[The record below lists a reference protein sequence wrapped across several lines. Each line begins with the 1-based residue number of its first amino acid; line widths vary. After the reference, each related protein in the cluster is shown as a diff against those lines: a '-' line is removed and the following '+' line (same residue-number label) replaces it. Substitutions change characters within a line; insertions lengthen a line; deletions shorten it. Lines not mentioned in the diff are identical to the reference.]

1 MQKITPFLW
10 FDSQAEEAARHY
22 VAVFKDSRLGEI
34 ARYSEAGAK
43 ASGRPAG
50 SVMTVAFELH
60 GQGFVAL
67 NGGPHV
73 RFNHAVS
80 FVANCES
87 QAELDRIWDGLASGG
102 TIQQCGW
109 LTDRYGVTWQ
119 VVPANL
125 PRLMQGA
132 KADKVMQAILQMK
145 KLDIAA
151 LQKAAASTGTRA
163 GSRARAH

>member
-22 VAVFKDSRLGEI
+22 VSIFENSKLGEI
-34 ARYSEAGAK
+34 ARYGEAGAK

-50 SVMTVAFELH
+50 SVMTVAFELD
-60 GQGFVAL
+60 GQKFVAL

-73 RFNHAVS
+73 QFNHAVS

-87 QAELDRIWDGLASGG
+87 QAELDRVWDGLAEGG

-119 VVPANL
+119 VVPAVL
-125 PRLMQGA
+125 PRLMRGA
-132 KADKVMQAILQMK
+132 KADKVMHAILQMK

-151 LQKAAASTGTRA
+151 LERA
-163 GSRARAH
+163 GA

>member
-10 FDSQAEEAARHY
+10 FDDKAEEAAKHY
-22 VAVFKDSRLGEI
+22 VSLFRNSKVGEI
-34 ARYSEAGAK
+34 ARYGESGAK

-50 SVMTVAFELH
+50 SVMTVAFELD
-60 GQGFVAL
+60 GQKFVAL

-80 FVANCES
+80 FVVNCET
-87 QAELDRIWDGLASGG
+87 QAELDRAWDGLAEGG

-119 VVPANL
+119 VVPAVL

-132 KADKVMQAILQMK
+132 KADKVMHAILQMK

-151 LQKAAASTGTRA
+151 LERAAG
-163 GSRARAH
+163 

>member
-10 FDSQAEEAARHY
+10 FDSQAEEAASRY
-22 VAVFKDSRLGEI
+22 VAIFKNSKLGEI
-34 ARYSEAGAK
+34 ARYGEVGAK

-50 SVMTVAFELH
+50 SVMTVAFELD
-60 GQGFVAL
+60 GQKFVAL

-73 RFNHAVS
+73 TFNHAVS
-80 FVANCES
+80 FIVNCES
-87 QAELDRIWDGLASGG
+87 QPELDRVWDGLSDGG

-119 VVPANL
+119 VVPAVL
-125 PRLMQGA
+125 PKLMQGA
-132 KADKVMQAILQMK
+132 KADKVMHAILQMK

-151 LQKAAASTGTRA
+151 LERAAA
-163 GSRARAH
+163 

>member
-22 VAVFKDSRLGEI
+22 VSIFENSKLGEI
-34 ARYSEAGAK
+34 ARYGEAGAK

-50 SVMTVAFELH
+50 SVMTVAFELD
-60 GQGFVAL
+60 GQKFVAL

-73 RFNHAVS
+73 QFNHAVS

-87 QAELDRIWDGLASGG
+87 QAELDRVWDGLAEGG

-119 VVPANL
+119 VVPAVL
-125 PRLMQGA
+125 PKLMQGA
-132 KADKVMQAILQMK
+132 RADKVMHAILKMK

-151 LQKAAASTGTRA
+151 LERA
-163 GSRARAH
+163 GA

>member
-22 VAVFKDSRLGEI
+22 VSLFKNSKLGEI
-34 ARYSEAGAK
+34 ARYGEAGAK

-50 SVMTVAFELH
+50 SVMTVAFELD
-60 GQGFVAL
+60 GQKFVAL

-73 RFNHAVS
+73 QFNHAVS

-87 QAELDRIWDGLASGG
+87 QAELDRVWDGLATGG

-119 VVPANL
+119 VVPAVL
-125 PRLMQGA
+125 PKLMQGA

-151 LQKAAASTGTRA
+151 LERAAA
-163 GSRARAH
+163 

>member
-22 VAVFKDSRLGEI
+22 VSIFENSKLGEI
-34 ARYSEAGAK
+34 ARYGEAGAK

-50 SVMTVAFELH
+50 SVMTVAFELD
-60 GQGFVAL
+60 GQKFVAL

-73 RFNHAVS
+73 QFNHAVS

-87 QAELDRIWDGLASGG
+87 QAELDRVWDGLAEGG

-119 VVPANL
+119 VVPAVL
-125 PRLMQGA
+125 PKLMQGA
-132 KADKVMQAILQMK
+132 KADKVMHAILQMK

-151 LQKAAASTGTRA
+151 LERA
-163 GSRARAH
+163 GA

>member
-10 FDSQAEEAARHY
+10 FDTQAEEAARHY
-22 VAVFKDSRLGEI
+22 VSLFKNSKLGEI

-50 SVMTVAFELH
+50 SVMTVAFELD
-60 GQGFVAL
+60 GQKFVAL

-73 RFNHAVS
+73 QFNHAVS

-87 QAELDRIWDGLASGG
+87 QAELDRVWDGLAKGG

-119 VVPANL
+119 VVPAVL

-151 LQKAAASTGTRA
+151 LERAAA
-163 GSRARAH
+163 